1 MARQPILEFWYEFA
15 STYSY
20 LAAMRVEAAA
30 AEADVA
36 IRWRPFLVG
45 PLFAA
50 QGWTT
55 SPFNLYA
62 AKGKNM
68 WRDVEREAASL
79 GLPPVTRPAQFPQN
93 SLSAVRVAI
102 LGQDQPWLVPFS
114 KAVFTASFAEGRSIA
129 EPAAVAEILDS
140 LGLDGTQTVRAA
152 AAEAN
157 KTKLRVSVE
166 EARSRGIYGA
176 PTFLADDGELFWGN
190 DRLEQALAWATGDR
204 PKGLR

>member
-30 AEADVA
+30 AEAGVA

-45 PLFAA
+45 PLFAS

-55 SPFNLYA
+55 SPFNLYP

-68 WRDVEREAASL
+68 WRDVEREAARL
-79 GLPPVTRPAQFPQN
+79 DLPPLTRPAQFPQN
-93 SLSAVRVAI
+93 SLSAVRVAVY
-102 LGQDQPWLVPFS
+102 GQDQDWLVPFT
-114 KAVFTASFAEGRSIA
+114 KAVFRASFAEGRSIA
-129 EPAAVAEILDS
+129 EPTAVAEILDS

-152 AAEAN
+152 AAESN
-157 KTKLRVSVE
+157 KTKLRVCVE

-190 DRLEQALAWATGDR
+190 DRLELALAWATGDR
-204 PKGLR
+204 PKGLK

>member
-1 MARQPILEFWYEFA
+1 MKRVEFFFDCSSPW
-15 STYSY
+15 TY
-20 LAAMRVEAAA
+20 LAFHRIEEVAREAG
-30 AEADVA
+30 AELA
-36 IRWRPFLVG
+36 WRPFLVG

-68 WRDVEREAASL
+68 WRDVEREAARL

-102 LGQDQPWLVPFS
+102 LGQDQAWLVPFS

-152 AAEAN
+152 AAETN